1 MGARLAPAALGTDTG
16 ASVRLPAALN
26 GVAGFRPSVGRYDGA
41 GITPISHTR
50 DTPGP
55 LAASMEDIAL
65 LDAILAG
72 EDQPAQTLPVAGLR
86 LGLPSGFWAGL
97 EPEVERVTR
106 AALDK
111 LRAAGV
117 ELIALE
123 TPGLAEANAAVSMPV
138 CLHEAKTDLTAYLE
152 RYETGVDITQ
162 VVAAIASPDVKGLF
176 DGMIMPVTLP
186 ARTARL
192 RR

>member
-1 MGARLAPAALGTDTG
+1 M
-16 ASVRLPAALN
+16 
-26 GVAGFRPSVGRYDGA
+26 
-41 GITPISHTR
+41 
-50 DTPGP
+50 
-55 LAASMEDIAL
+55 
-65 LDAILAG
+65 
-72 EDQPAQTLPVAGLR
+72 
-86 LGLPSGFWAGL
+86 
-97 EPEVERVTR
+97 
-106 AALDK
+106 
-111 LRAAGV
+111 

-186 ARTARL
+186 GPDGAPTPMTPLYEAALATHRDALIAAYRTPSPAIAWTRCCSP
-192 RR
+192 RCPCCRSRPTRGPAASSTSCA